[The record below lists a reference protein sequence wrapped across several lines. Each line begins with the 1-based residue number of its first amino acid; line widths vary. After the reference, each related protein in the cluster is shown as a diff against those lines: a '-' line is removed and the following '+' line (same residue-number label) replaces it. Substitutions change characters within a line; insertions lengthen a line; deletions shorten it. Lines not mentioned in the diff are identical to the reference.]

1 MIQLH
6 FVLQVFGKWY
16 VLGHAAR
23 GGLFSFPTCVG
34 CCFSSGTI
42 ENEGILWL
50 VQGFSSMHSSVTGPQ
65 RQKGQHK
72 CPQTWVTVLRGVVG
86 ISGCCH
92 SCAIRGPKRMGQNI
106 RFHLVPCGNSLDNS
120 QDVPQIHFPGE
131 FALWRKGDFVCPV
144 SFVLPPHPGLWW
156 GRAKVS

>member
-1 MIQLH
+1 MMQWAGSRAEAKRRRMCICKKQICVMRFFSLFVFLVIQLH

-50 VQGFSSMHSSVTGPQ
+50 VQGFSSMHSSVTEPQ

-72 CPQTWVTVLRGVVG
+72 CPQT
-86 ISGCCH
+86 
-92 SCAIRGPKRMGQNI
+92 
-106 RFHLVPCGNSLDNS
+106 
-120 QDVPQIHFPGE
+120 
-131 FALWRKGDFVCPV
+131 
-144 SFVLPPHPGLWW
+144 
-156 GRAKVS
+156 